1 MKHLFLLIGLFISLT
16 SFSKDTMFV
25 CEDNGIAIK
34 ETPNST
40 AETIAFAD
48 YATEVTI
55 IEEPSENG
63 YIKVQFPQNM
73 AWVSGYIL
81 TDSLTSD
88 TLEKRLKVEFGN
100 ATIYVQ
106 NISIN
111 AERNT
116 ISTEDDIV
124 TVDVF
129 GDNVP
134 FGKVFKVAVPDGYS
148 SRIFQQTEQGF
159 VFYSNN
165 NFCRLDAWKTFKSEW
180 KTLSPL
186 VQENAFNG
194 LQDEQLNIDDE
205 ISVAEVKSAIAELCK
220 SSVANAIQ
228 PFKSLK
234 ENEIGLQTKKVHYKI
249 ELTDTD
255 RNVTEKMVVFNLS
268 VGC

>member
-55 IEEPSENG
+55 LEASSENE
-63 YIKVQFPQNM
+63 YVKVQFPQNM
-73 AWVSGYIL
+73 AWVSGYML
-81 TDSLTSD
+81 ADSLTSNK
-88 TLEKRLKVEFGN
+88 LEKRLKVEFGN
-100 ATIYVQ
+100 ATLYVQ

-116 ISTEDDIV
+116 ISTEDDMV

-134 FGKVFKVAVPDGYS
+134 FGKVFKVSVPEGYS
-148 SRIFQQTEQGF
+148 AKIFQQTEQGF

-165 NFCRLDAWKTFKSEW
+165 NFCRLDDWKTFKSKW

-186 VQENAFNG
+186 VQENAFNS
-194 LQDEQLNIDDE
+194 LQDDVFNVENE
-205 ISVAEVKSAIAELCK
+205 ISVAEVKSAIAERCEA
-220 SSVANAIQ
+220 SVANSIQ

-249 ELTDTD
+249 ELTDND
-255 RNVTEKMVVFNLS
+255 GNVTEKLVVFNLS
-268 VGC
+268 IGC